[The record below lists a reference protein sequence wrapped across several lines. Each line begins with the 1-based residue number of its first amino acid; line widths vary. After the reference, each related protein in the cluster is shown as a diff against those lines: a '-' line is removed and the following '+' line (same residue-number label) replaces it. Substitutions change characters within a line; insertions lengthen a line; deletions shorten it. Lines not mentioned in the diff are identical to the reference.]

1 MKTIFIDGQHGTT
14 GLQIRDRLKMR
25 HDIEL
30 LEIPEAKR
38 KDAAAKA
45 EYLNRADLVILCLP
59 DDAAAES
66 VSLITNPQ
74 TKVIDAST
82 AHRTADSWVYGL
94 PELRK
99 AQRTQLQMA
108 MRVTNP
114 GCYPTGFILALY
126 PLIQQQIVP
135 TDYPMTVHAIS
146 GYSGGGKSLIAKYRT
161 VPTDQLESVA
171 SRPYA
176 LTLNHK
182 HIPEMQKLTGLD
194 FPPLFTPAVG
204 NFYQG
209 TLILIP
215 LLSRYLKHK
224 PSATNVHEMLAAYY
238 ADEHF
243 VKVMPFGGKDTLDA
257 GFLSP
262 TGCNGT
268 NLIELFVFGHDEQIL
283 LVARLDN
290 LGKGAAGAAVQNLNL
305 MLGFDEHT
313 GL

>member
-14 GLQIRDRLKMR
+14 GLQIWDRLKRR

-30 LEIPEAKR
+30 LEIPKEKR
-38 KDAAAKA
+38 KNAAAKA
-45 EYLNRADLVILCLP
+45 EYLNQADLIILCLP
-59 DDAAAES
+59 DEAAKES

-82 AHRTADSWVYGL
+82 AHRTAEGWVYGL
-94 PELRK
+94 PELHK
-99 AQRTQLQMA
+99 AQRMHLQTA
-108 MRVTNP
+108 TRVTNP
-114 GCYPTGFILALY
+114 GCYPTGFILPLY

-135 TDYPMTVHAIS
+135 TDYPVTVHAIS
-146 GYSGGGKSLIAKYRT
+146 GYSGGGKRLIAKYRA
-161 VPTDQLESVA
+161 VPAEQFESVA

-176 LTLNHK
+176 LTLRHK
-182 HIPEMQKLTGLD
+182 HVLEMQKLTGLD
-194 FPPLFTPAVG
+194 FPPLFTPTVG

-209 TLILIP
+209 MLVLIP
-215 LLSRYLKHK
+215 LLSRYLKHQ

-238 ADEHF
+238 ADERF
-243 VKVMPFGGKDTLDA
+243 VKVMPFGGEDALDA

-268 NLIELFVFGHDEQIL
+268 NFIELFVFGYDEQIL
-283 LVARLDN
+283 LIARLDN
-290 LGKGAAGAAVQNLNL
+290 LGKGASGAAVQNLNL

>member
-14 GLQIRDRLKMR
+14 GLQIGDRLKMR
-25 HDIEL
+25 HDVEL
-30 LEIPEAKR
+30 LEIPETKR

-45 EYLNRADLVILCLP
+45 EYLNQADLVILCLP
-59 DDAAAES
+59 DGAAVES

-82 AHRTADSWVYGL
+82 AHRTADGWVYGL
-94 PELRK
+94 PELHK
-99 AQRTQLQMA
+99 TQRAHLLTA
-108 MRVTNP
+108 TRVTNP

-126 PLIQQQIVP
+126 PLIQRQIVP
-135 TDYPMTVHAIS
+135 TDYPVTVHAIS
-146 GYSGGGKSLIAKYRT
+146 GYSGGGKRLIAKYQD
-161 VPTDQLESVA
+161 VPTDQLEAVA

-194 FPPLFTPAVG
+194 FLPLFTPTVG

-209 TLILIP
+209 TLVSIP
-215 LLSRYLKHK
+215 LLSWHLKHK

-243 VKVMPFGGKDTLDA
+243 VKVMPFGGEDALDA

-305 MLGFDEHT
+305 MLGFNEYA